1 MKLIRGDDTDITVTL
16 LQDDAPFDLS
26 QITRIDLHA
35 KDQSRVVIQLSTT
48 DNSIE
53 IVGCQIVLHFDR
65 ALTHGALWR
74 QAAYDMQIVIGA
86 KVQTVLSGTIELVHD
101 ITEVQLE

>member
-26 QITRIDLHA
+26 QIARIDLHA
-35 KDQSRVVIQLSTT
+35 KDRSRIVIQLSTT

-53 IVGCQIVLHFDR
+53 IVGGEIVLHFDR
-65 ALTHGALWR
+65 ALTCGALWR
-74 QAAYDMQIVIGA
+74 QAAYDMQIVIGT

>member
-26 QITRIDLHA
+26 QIARIDLHA
-35 KDQSRVVIQLSTT
+35 KAQGRTVIKLSTT

-53 IVGCQIVLHFDR
+53 IVGGEIVLHFDR
-65 ALTHGALWR
+65 ELTHGAMWR
-74 QAAYDMQIVIGA
+74 QADYDMQIVIGT

>member
-26 QITRIDLHA
+26 QIARIDLHA
-35 KDQSRVVIQLSTT
+35 KAQGRIVIKLSTT

-53 IVGCQIVLHFDR
+53 IVGGEIVLHFDR
-65 ALTHGALWR
+65 ELTLSAMWR
-74 QAAYDMQIVIGA
+74 QADYDMQIVIGT